1 MAQTAT
7 ATQIGLERAAARS
20 GFFFWISVLL
30 LAFLMIGFAPSLYLR
45 AFFEVPPIPIYL
57 HVHGAIATSW
67 FVWLVVQTSMVR
79 TGRIATHRRLGVIG
93 AVIAVAVIFA
103 GPMATIG
110 AVGRIREAG
119 FGWDTDMSLL
129 PELGVEGVPMIRF
142 MAQVVWGNLVSIT
155 VFAGLVAAALLLR
168 RNPDTHKRL
177 IVIAS
182 IAIVGP
188 ALARISRWPVFGGED
203 GPFIPAVLLALL
215 VAVMVHDVITT
226 RRVHKATIYGT
237 AAFIIG
243 LIVQQQIA
251 DSELGRSF
259 VEMLG

>member
-1 MAQTAT
+1 
-7 ATQIGLERAAARS
+7 
-20 GFFFWISVLL
+20 
-30 LAFLMIGFAPSLYLR
+30 
-45 AFFEVPPIPIYL
+45 
-57 HVHGAIATSW
+57 
-67 FVWLVVQTSMVR
+67 
-79 TGRIATHRRLGVIG
+79 
-93 AVIAVAVIFA
+93 
-103 GPMATIG
+103 
-110 AVGRIREAG
+110 
-119 FGWDTDMSLL
+119 MSLL
-129 PELGVEGVPMIRF
+129 PELGVEGVPMIHF

-215 VAVMVHDVITT
+215 VAVIVHDVVTT
-226 RRVHKATIYGT
+226 RRVHKATIYAI
-237 AAFIIG
+237 AAFVIG
-243 LIVQQQIA
+243 FIAQQQIA
-251 DSELGRSF
+251 DSELGRYF